1 MVFSLLGGEDPE
13 TPMFHN
19 HIAEKIA
26 NKTEEKYEVQT

>member
-1 MVFSLLGGEDPE
+1 MVFSLTGDEDPE
-13 TPMFHN
+13 TPMSHN